1 MHYSRRIS
9 SNKTIAKANMKILAS
24 CLQFPEEPVA
34 LPCQA
39 RRGISQGWRRAIDDL
54 KSYRTLTAAI

>member
-1 MHYSRRIS
+1 
-9 SNKTIAKANMKILAS
+9 MKILAS

-39 RRGISQGWRRAIDDL
+39 QRGISQGRRRAIDDL
-54 KSYRTLTAAI
+54 KSYRKLTAAISFPLAEPLAEWSAFRS